1 MQGKKWKE
9 RKNTMKDG
17 DVILKDGKPTDIII
31 PVMGPTGVGKST
43 FINAACGEEVTTVG
57 HELKSCTAR
66 IQHAICECPSDPSRR
81 VILVDTPGFDDTY
94 VDDSEILRHIAVWLA
109 SSYGDN
115 MKLAGILYFHDISQP
130 RMFGTSRKNLDMFRR
145 LCGEDAEKNV
155 ILVTTKWSE
164 VREEVGESREQ
175 QLKSSFWQ
183 EMIAHGSQVARF
195 LKPDLPESAWDVLE
209 PILANTAEA
218 VALRIQQE
226 LVDWG
231 KLIPE
236 TDAGNA
242 LRATLKELTA
252 RHRENM
258 EGLKGK
264 DEQRLK
270 ETQKEV
276 YELLKQIQGL
286 KVPFR
291 RRMRGWILSRSRSLH
306 IGLR

>member
-31 PVMGPTGVGKST
+31 PRSCNLLSVSSSVMGPTGVGKST

-57 HELKSCTAR
+57 HELKSCIAR

-94 VDDSEILRHIAVWLA
+94 VRRQYE
-109 SSYGDN
+109 
-115 MKLAGILYFHDISQP
+115 AGRQP

-291 RRMRGWILSRSRSLH
+291 RWMRGWILSWSRSLH
-306 IGLR
+306 VVHGHST